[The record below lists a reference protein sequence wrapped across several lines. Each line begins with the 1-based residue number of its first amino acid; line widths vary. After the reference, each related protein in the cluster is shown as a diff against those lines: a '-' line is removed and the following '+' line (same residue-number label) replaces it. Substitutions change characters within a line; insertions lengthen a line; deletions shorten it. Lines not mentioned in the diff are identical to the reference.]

1 METLGDI
8 KRAKKGTY
16 FYCSDCNFVCSKKY
30 SWNRHIA
37 TSKHKL
43 VTNCEQMVT
52 QMVSQKG
59 QKGQNEQD
67 EYGKFYCENCDKL
80 YLSRNGLWKH
90 KKTCNL
96 PCQNK
101 NSLPELTPELILTL
115 IKQHGDYQQ
124 LIMEQ
129 NKTIVDLA
137 KNAGTNHSHNNTN
150 NSHNKSFNLQFFLNE
165 TCKDA
170 MNITDFVNSL
180 QLQLSD
186 LERVGELGY
195 VEGIS
200 KIIINNLK
208 DLDITLRPV
217 HCTDKKRETIY
228 VKDED
233 KWEKDEEK
241 KKMHKFIKK
250 VADKNARMLPKFKE
264 SYPDYNKSSS
274 IVSDQYNK
282 ILVESMGGFGDD
294 DYEKEEKIIKRVSKE
309 VIVEKI

>member
-1 METLGDI
+1 MLAI
-8 KRAKKGTY
+8 KKSQENRKTYICKK
-16 FYCSDCNFVCSKKY
+16 
-30 SWNRHIA
+30 
-37 TSKHKL
+37 
-43 VTNCEQMVT
+43 
-52 QMVSQKG
+52 
-59 QKGQNEQD
+59 
-67 EYGKFYCENCDKL
+67 CD
-80 YLSRNGLWKH
+80 YN
-90 KKTCNL
+90 TCN
-96 PCQNK
+96 K
-101 NSLPELTPELILTL
+101 YDFV
-115 IKQHGDYQQ
+115 K
-124 LIMEQ
+124 
-129 NKTIVDLA
+129 
-137 KNAGTNHSHNNTN
+137 HNNTEKHISN
-150 NSHNKSFNLQFFLNE
+150 NLSIIDNDFSINLSQKSQKSQKHNYICSICNKVYKDNSGLWRHKKKCKEETTDYSIPAIDKDLIMLLIKENSELKHMMIEQQNMVLEIAKNGTHNNTTNSHNKSFNLQFFLNE

-170 MNITDFVNSL
+170 INITDFVNSL

-228 VKDED
+228 IKDED

-250 VADKNARMLPKFKE
+250 VADKNARLLPNFKE
-264 SYPDYNKSSS
+264 RYPDYNKSSS
-274 IVSDQYNK
+274 NQYNK
-282 ILVESMGGFGDD
+282 ILIESMGGPGEN

>member
-1 METLGDI
+1 MATLGDK
-8 KRAKKGTY
+8 KRAKKGTE
-16 FYCSDCNFVCSKKY
+16 FYCSECSFVCSKKY
-30 SWNRHIA
+30 SWDRHIA

-43 VTNCEQMVT
+43 VTNWQQMVT
-52 QMVSQKG
+52 QKG
-59 QKGQNEQD
+59 QKEHD
-67 EYGKFYCENCDKL
+67 DYGKYFCENCDKS
-80 YLSRNGLWKH
+80 YESRNGLWRH
-90 KKTCNL
+90 KKTCVL

-115 IKQHGDYQQ
+115 IKQHSDYQQ

-137 KNAGTNHSHNNTN
+137 KNAGNYNNTTN
-150 NSHNKSFNLQFFLNE
+150 FYNKSFNLQFFLNE

-241 KKMHKFIKK
+241 KKMHKLIKK
-250 VADKNARMLPKFKE
+250 VADKNARLLPNFKE
-264 SYPDYNKSSS
+264 RYPDYNKASS

-282 ILVESMGGFGDD
+282 ILVESMGGPGEN
-294 DYEKEEKIIKRVSKE
+294 DYDKEEKIIKRVSKE